1 MIKPKAYITEII
13 DKNTAKVSFKL
24 DADLFYLK
32 GHFEVQALLP
42 GVVQVGYVVEFSKEL
57 LNLDVITNFQV
68 IKFLNPIIPEDT
80 VELTLKYNETKQAL
94 DFEYYLK
101 NQEKVASKGKAKVSC
116 NSNLA

>member
-1 MIKPKAYITEII
+1 MIKPKAYKTEII

-42 GVVQVGYVVEFSKEL
+42 GVVQVGYVVEFAK
-57 LNLDVITNFQV
+57 DVLTNFQV

>member
-1 MIKPKAYITEII
+1 MIKPKAYKTEII

-24 DADLFYLK
+24 DDDLFYLK
-32 GHFEVQALLP
+32 GHFEVQPLLP
-42 GVVQVGYVVEFSKEL
+42 GVVQVGYVVDFAKEL

-68 IKFLNPIIPEDT
+68 IKFLSPIIPEDT
-80 VELTLKYNETKQAL
+80 VELTLKYNETKQSL